1 MGNAISIPNM
11 TLQMK
16 NQRQVMRIRER
27 NAKGKKKMLCKLMM
41 LSLKI
46 YSPCAENFRMHVVLL
61 GKDKGDYSLW

>member
-27 NAKGKKKMLCKLMM
+27 NAKGKKKNAVQAYDAFLENILTLC
-41 LSLKI
+41 
-46 YSPCAENFRMHVVLL
+46 
-61 GKDKGDYSLW
+61 